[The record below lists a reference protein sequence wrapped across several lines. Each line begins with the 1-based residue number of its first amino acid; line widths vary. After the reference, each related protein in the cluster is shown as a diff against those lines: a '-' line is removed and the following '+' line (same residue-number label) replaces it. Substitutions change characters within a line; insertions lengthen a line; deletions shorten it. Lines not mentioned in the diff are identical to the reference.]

1 MGVYA
6 CVSTVS
12 GMPHKFDCVTAKNSS
27 NPPPKPIRSQST
39 ISHQPREFLLCLMQ
53 ISHVLLLFISLHY
66 LDSAKCHVMLI
77 SYYLSS
83 AAGKLRMHIKG
94 YS

>member
-1 MGVYA
+1 MCVGVYV
-6 CVSTVS
+6 CVSAVS

-53 ISHVLLLFISLHY
+53 ISHVLLLFIFLFISLHY
-66 LDSAKCHVMLI
+66 LDSAKCHVILI
-77 SYYLSS
+77 IILFFECS
-83 AAGKLRMHIKG
+83 
-94 YS
+94 